1 VATLADELKRVPLFS
16 SLTQRQLKRLGRDFK
31 ERRFRPGTSIVRQ
44 GHMSGVDFFVIVE
57 GEASVSID
65 GREVARLGP
74 GDHFGELALIGERVR
89 SATVRVRSA
98 TVTAEVPLRCLVTAS
113 WHFRRFVKDNPD
125 VSWKLLQHL
134 AGVVGQEQNKRT
146 GSSAQSD

>member
-16 SLTQRQLKRLGRDFK
+16 SLSQRQLKRLGRDFK

-44 GHMSGVDFFVIVE
+44 GHMSGVDFFVIAE

-74 GDHFGELALIGERVR
+74 GDHFGELALIGE
-89 SATVRVRSA
+89 RVRSA

>member
-1 VATLADELKRVPLFS
+1 VSTLTDELKRVPLFS
-16 SLTQRQLKRLGRDFK
+16 SLSQRQLKRLGRDFK
-31 ERRFRPGTSIVRQ
+31 ERQFRPGTPIVRQ
-44 GHMSGVDFFVIVE
+44 GHMSGVDFFVIAE

-74 GDHFGELALIGERVR
+74 GDHFGELALLGE
-89 SATVRVRSA
+89 RVRSA

-113 WHFRRFVKDNPD
+113 WHFRRFVNDNPD

-134 AGVVGQEQNKRT
+134 AGVAGQRAVQTQR
-146 GSSAQSD
+146 